1 MRSTK
6 MRIYSIQSHLPIA
19 KTIALLCFTSS
30 MDIALLSSSEEKET
44 SLLILDDVGAVL
56 KNVEIG
62 KKLRQIIYMRRHL
75 KCHIVI
81 LLQSFLSIP
90 KEVRKVITNYFMF
103 KPSKAEFGNF
113 CEATIIRGIIVQILL

>member
-1 MRSTK
+1 
-6 MRIYSIQSHLPIA
+6 
-19 KTIALLCFTSS
+19 
-30 MDIALLSSSEEKET
+30 MDINKTNLYESRRLSFDTINIVRFYTINDCIQSSSEEKET

-62 KKLRQIIYMRRHL
+62 KKLRQIIYNRRHL

-90 KEVRKVITNYFMF
+90 KEVRKLITNCFMF
-103 KPSKAEFGNF
+103 K
-113 CEATIIRGIIVQILL
+113 LL